1 MNKVKSL
8 EYLNKFQNSFLEDLF
23 DLIRIPSVTRDNK
36 SVQEAANWLE
46 KRLKQTADF
55 VQQIP
60 TQGNPVVVAEWKPQ
74 TLITSSCC
82 QVKISGNIL
91 PF

>member
-1 MNKVKSL
+1 MKSL
-8 EYLNKFQNSFLEDLF
+8 EYLDKFQNSFLEDLF

-60 TQGNPVVVAEWKPQ
+60 TQGNPVVIAEWKP
-74 TLITSSCC
+74 
-82 QVKISGNIL
+82 
-91 PF
+91 